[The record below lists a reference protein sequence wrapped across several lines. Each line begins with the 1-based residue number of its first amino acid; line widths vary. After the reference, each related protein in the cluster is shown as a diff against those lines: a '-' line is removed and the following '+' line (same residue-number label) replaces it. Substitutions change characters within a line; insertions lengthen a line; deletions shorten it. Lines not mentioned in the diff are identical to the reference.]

1 MDTTEFAKLLYE
13 TKVPSS
19 LPAEVVQKIYEPVL
33 QYISDETPNGA
44 KQECSYSSYFNLLE
58 YGGVD
63 TKASSTNLAPNWKPV
78 IKPSRVASPL

>member
-33 QYISDETPNGA
+33 QYISDE
-44 KQECSYSSYFNLLE
+44 
-58 YGGVD
+58 
-63 TKASSTNLAPNWKPV
+63 
-78 IKPSRVASPL
+78 SPKRLYRYIHLFFMRLQCRMACDRFESIEARMLFH

>member
-33 QYISDETPNGA
+33 QYISDETP
-44 KQECSYSSYFNLLE
+44 KRLY
-58 YGGVD
+58 
-63 TKASSTNLAPNWKPV
+63 
-78 IKPSRVASPL
+78 